1 MSASP
6 AATAGPLAARHAL
19 VTGGGRGIG
28 AACAAA
34 LAADGARV
42 SLLGRTARPLAEVAA
57 RLGGPAHAQAITA
70 DVTDP
75 AAVEAAFADARARF
89 GPVHILINNAGR
101 AASAKF
107 TETDPALWQ
116 ALLAVNLTASYLCAR
131 QAIPDML
138 AEDFGRIINIAST
151 AGLRGGAYVTA
162 YAAAKHGVI
171 GLTRSLALEYASRR
185 ITVNALCPGY
195 TDTDIVKET
204 VVNIARK
211 TGRTP
216 EQALEALLATNPQR
230 RLIRPEEIAHAM
242 LWFCRPGTESVT
254 GQSLAIAGGEAHS

>member
-42 SLLGRTARPLAEVAA
+42 SLLGRTARSLAKVAA
-57 RLGGPAHAQAITA
+57 RLGGSAHAITA

-75 AAVEAAFADARARF
+75 AAVEAAFTEARARF

-138 AEDFGRIINIAST
+138 AEDFGRIVNIAST
-151 AGLRGGAYVTA
+151 AGLRGGAYIAA
-162 YAAAKHGVI
+162 YAASKHGVI

-204 VVNIARK
+204 LVNIAHK

-230 RLIRPEEIAHAM
+230 RLIQPAEVAHAM
-242 LWFCRPGTESVT
+242 LWLCRPGTESVT
-254 GQSLAIAGGEAHS
+254 GQSLAIAGGEVQ